1 MVKTPAIYGFLLRT
15 VDPMLLGSNTKKK
28 EPLLTGSMFNYTTL
42 VIYGQIMGM
51 MMTWICWVG
60 FVIFFQW
67 EIHYLGNLLMIII
80 WVKQ

>member
-51 MMTWICWVG
+51 MMTWIC
-60 FVIFFQW
+60 
-67 EIHYLGNLLMIII
+67 
-80 WVKQ
+80 